1 MSVKNYSTHRMLE
14 YMQTLYCAKKNGWQ
28 RVDNRRKNR
37 INIRDQKKP
46 LTALVKG
53 FFFGANG
60 ENRTHDLFITS
71 ELLYRLS
78 YIGDVL

>member
-14 YMQTLYCAKKNGWQ
+14 YMQTLYCAKKT
-28 RVDNRRKNR
+28 VDNRRKNR

-71 ELLYRLS
+71 ELLYP
-78 YIGDVL
+78 